1 MIRTVLI
8 TGGTGGLGTAVV
20 QRLSESHR
28 SVVLYRR
35 EQEWDRLR
43 AGTSNVF
50 GIQADVSDESSVNA
64 AVSRAVS
71 EHGRLYGLVHLV
83 GGFEAGKI
91 VESSVETW
99 NRMLALNL
107 TAAFLIA
114 RAVAPQLED
123 GGRIVAISSSASLK
137 PVAGIGAYIV
147 SKAALNALVDVLAI
161 ELKDR
166 RITVNAIL
174 PSALDTPAMR
184 DQMDRSKLVPLD
196 KVAETIL
203 YLLSDSA
210 ANVTGSRIVLTA

>member
-8 TGGTGGLGTAVV
+8 TGGTGGLGTTVV
-20 QRLSESHR
+20 QRLSQSYR
-28 SVVLYRR
+28 CVVLYRR

-43 AGTSNVF
+43 AETSNVF

-64 AVSRAVS
+64 AMSRAVS
-71 EHGRLYGLVHLV
+71 EHGRIYGLVHLI
-83 GGFEAGKI
+83 GGFEPGRIA
-91 VESSVETW
+91 ESSVQTW
-99 NRMLALNL
+99 NRMLELNV
-107 TAAFLIA
+107 TAAFLTA
-114 RAVAPQLED
+114 KAAAPNLED
-123 GGRIVAISSSASLK
+123 GGRIVVISSSASLK

-184 DQMDRSKLVPLD
+184 DQMDRSKLVPLER
-196 KVAETIL
+196 VAETIL

-210 ANVTGSRIVLTA
+210 ANATSSRIVLTA